1 MSPARKASRFV
12 FHLLPNAHLDPV
24 WLWDWAEG
32 MNEGIVTVRTMLDLM
47 DEYPELTFIRGES
60 SIYAFIERHDPTTFA
75 RLRRMIKTGRW
86 DVVGGTYNQPDTNL
100 PSTELLCRQFEVGQA
115 YFKSRFGLVPKVMWQ
130 ADSFGHSPGLPNI
143 MRAYG
148 VKYFMFTRPMRDAF
162 TMHDPLFR
170 WATDFGD
177 TVLCYRPYHQ
187 AYCSERYNL
196 PLMLDE
202 NLEKATRTKHLRH
215 VGIPMGL
222 GNHGGGTTRRL
233 IRDAYEWAEKHPEVE
248 VKFSTFHR
256 FFALMEKE
264 EKARA
269 YRMPVIRGDL
279 GFTLRGCY
287 ASVAKFKI
295 PYRRAEA
302 LVPEAEATQAIIGT
316 QLKLKPEPLD
326 EAWDGVLFNSFH
338 DILPG
343 TSIERAFDEQIP
355 WVGLS
360 IHQAHRT
367 RLAAL
372 NRLSQEVDTRVP
384 PPPGP
389 DRAADVP
396 LLVWN
401 PLSRPFKGWLELETP
416 LDYRMFFNL
425 PKPERRFPLVLFGPG
440 GEKPAFQEIP
450 VESEG
455 MLGCIWR
462 IRLAFQTELPPLG
475 WKVFRLGF
483 KILDPIRPAP
493 VYNRTACVARPGA
506 RPSIRSRDWEV
517 NVTASGRV
525 KILHKGQPFF
535 GRDGTMSLQVFEDQG
550 GSWGGSIEVESN
562 LGRAEKAKR
571 KALEHWKIVRVEILQ
586 EGPEQAVLWTRWE
599 GANSWTELTYKLRR
613 NSPQIHVAARTL
625 WNERAKRLRL
635 VFPADGD
642 LEMQVPGSR
651 VRRTG
656 SGSLP
661 CGRWLKRGGFAFVS
675 DALSSVDAL
684 PGEVRVTVCRAS
696 RYAGSKELPGDA
708 MPWLPAVDCGEL
720 KYNFILT
727 TSKANLEHVAEELLH
742 PPTAVYVPPHDG
754 PRGQAGSLAE
764 ITPHHVR
771 LLAARPDGS
780 GKLAVR
786 VQNLSE
792 KAATATLT
800 LGGRRRGL
808 GMLKPYQIKTCVVPA
823 SPGKA

>member
-1 MSPARKASRFV
+1 MPSTRTRPRFV

-60 SIYAFIERHDPTTFA
+60 SIYAHIERHDPATFQ
-75 RLRRMIKTGRW
+75 RLKRMIQTGRW

-100 PSTELLCRQFEVGQA
+100 PATEVLCRQFEVGLE
-115 YFKSRFGLVPKVMWQ
+115 YFQSRFGLKPEVMWQ

-143 MRAYG
+143 MRAFG
-148 VKYFMFTRPMRDAF
+148 MKYFMHTRPQRHDF
-162 TMHDPLFR
+162 KMHDPLYK
-170 WATDFGD
+170 WATDFGES
-177 TVLCYRPYHQ
+177 VLCYRPYHQ

-202 NLEKATRTKHLRH
+202 NLEKATETKHLQH

-233 IRDAYEWAEKHPEVE
+233 IQDAYEWAEKHPEVE
-248 VKFSTFHR
+248 LRFTTFHA
-256 FFALMEKE
+256 FFKLMEKE
-264 EKARA
+264 LKRGA
-269 YRMPVIRGDL
+269 YMCPTIKGDT

-287 ASVAKFKI
+287 ASVAKLKF
-295 PYRRAEA
+295 PYRKAEELVAEA
-302 LVPEAEATQAIIGT
+302 ETTQAILNT
-316 QLKLKPEPLD
+316 QLKFKPEPMD
-326 EAWDGVLFNSFH
+326 DAWDGVLFNSFH

-355 WVGLS
+355 WVGMS

-372 NRLSQEVDTRVP
+372 NRLSLEVDTRVP
-384 PPPGP
+384 PPPEP

-401 PLSRPFKGWLELETP
+401 PLPRAYKGWLELETP

-425 PKPERRFPLVLFGPG
+425 PKPERRFPLVLVGPD
-440 GEKPAFQEIP
+440 GETPAFQEIP

-462 IRLAFQTELPPLG
+462 IRLAFQTELPPMG

-483 KILDPIRPAP
+483 KTLDPVRPAP
-493 VYNRTACVARPGA
+493 VFNKTACVTNAGKK
-506 RPSIRSRDWEV
+506 PSIANRDWQVE
-517 NVTASGRV
+517 VTASKRV
-525 KILHKGQPFF
+525 KVLHKGKPYF
-535 GRDGTMSLQVFEDQG
+535 GKDGTLSLQVFDDPG
-550 GSWGGSIEVESN
+550 GSWGGGYDSREVHQKRKPVESFKIT
-562 LGRAEKAKR
+562 KA
-571 KALEHWKIVRVEILQ
+571 EILQ

-599 GANSWTELTYKLRR
+599 GENSWTELTFKLRR
-613 NSPQIHVAARTL
+613 NSPQVHVAGRTL

-635 VFPADGD
+635 ILPAKGD
-642 LEMQVPGSR
+642 LDMQVPGSR
-651 VRRTG
+651 VRRDQV
-656 SGSLP
+656 GSLP
-661 CGRWLKRGGFAFVS
+661 MGRWFKRGNVAFVS
-675 DALSSVDAL
+675 DVLSMVDAR
-684 PGEVRVTVCRAS
+684 PDEARVTICRAS
-696 RYAGSKELPGDA
+696 RYSGSKDLGGEE

-720 KYNFILT
+720 KYNFVLT
-727 TSKANLEHVAEELLH
+727 TPRQNLEHMAEELIR

-754 PRGQAGSLAE
+754 ARPPVGSLAE
-764 ITPHHVR
+764 VSPGSVT
-771 LLAARPDGS
+771 LLTAHPGKD
-780 GKLAVR
+780 GKLIVR
-786 VQNLSE
+786 TQNLSE
-792 KAATATLT
+792 KAVTATLT
-800 LGGRRRGL
+800 LAGKKYKL
-808 GMLKPYQIKTCVVPA
+808 GSHKPYQIKTTELPVQPA
-823 SPGKA
+823 KA